1 LQNFF
6 EFGSIREIHIFELD
20 IDRKT
25 NTHSQSFPNMS
36 IRHLL
41 IVAFTLV
48 FTLLLHSQDKLDDVV
63 YLNNGTF
70 LRGKITLLIPGK
82 SLKICLGDKD
92 TLEIQMNDI
101 KVIKKEKFPEKIN
114 PNYEDRVKTW
124 GYTNITEITLGS
136 GLLEGLDRY
145 RDPPQSQFSV
155 MLSTFNG
162 VTITPYIQMGVGVG
176 LEIWSSR
183 GFIPIYLD
191 FRSNILKCENTPF
204 FYVNAGYSPGWIHG
218 ETGLGFGGA
227 IAGIGAGARVKIYR
241 RLLMVFSLGYRFQQ
255 TGRWQVMNGVQT
267 KATLDA
273 HFVSLKLGFIF

>member
-1 LQNFF
+1 
-6 EFGSIREIHIFELD
+6 
-20 IDRKT
+20 
-25 NTHSQSFPNMS
+25 MS

-41 IVAFTLV
+41 IIAFTLAY
-48 FTLLLHSQDKLDDVV
+48 TLQLHSQDKLDDVV

-101 KVIKKEKFPEKIN
+101 KVIKKEKSPEKIN
-114 PNYEDRVKTW
+114 PNYEDGLKTW

-145 RDPPQSQFSV
+145 RDSPRRQFSV

-162 VTITPYIQMGVGVG
+162 VTITPYIQLGVGVG

-183 GFIPIYLD
+183 GFIPVYLD
-191 FRSNILKCENTPF
+191 FRSNILKRENTPF
-204 FYVNAGYSPGWIHG
+204 FYVNAGYSPGWING
-218 ETGLGFGGA
+218 EKGIGFGGA
-227 IAGIGAGARVKIYR
+227 FAGIGAGVRIKIHGR
-241 RLLMVFSLGYRFQQ
+241 KLMVFSLGYRFQQ
-255 TGRWQVMNGVQT
+255 TRQWQVMNGVQT

-273 HFVSLKLGFIF
+273 HFVSLKVGFVF